1 MSRAIDDL
9 RHEHDAILAAL
20 GILQNMDQQLAAG
33 QTAATAELS
42 ADMQAF
48 IGFLKEFA
56 DKCHHGKE
64 EGFLFPAMTA
74 TGTPAPGASVGDL
87 LKEHEQ
93 GRERIRQ
100 MQASLQPTLDAGK
113 FSSAARA
120 YAELLGSH
128 IQKEND
134 ILFPLAE
141 KTLSPQK
148 LDELFNAFEAHEAKV
163 MGAGRHEQ
171 LHGLLKDLR
180 KKYRAQA

>member
-9 RHEHDAILAAL
+9 RHEHAAILAAL
-20 GILQNMDQQLAAG
+20 GILHNMDQQLTAG
-33 QTAATAELS
+33 QPVNTA
-42 ADMQAF
+42 DIQAF

-64 EGFLFPAMTA
+64 EGFLFPVITA
-74 TGTPAPGASVGDL
+74 TRMSASGASVGEL

-113 FSSAARA
+113 FLSAARA
-120 YAELLGSH
+120 YAELLRSH
-128 IQKEND
+128 IEKEND

-141 KTLSPQK
+141 KKLSPEK
-148 LDELFNAFEAHEAKV
+148 LDELFDAFEAHEGKV
-163 MGAGRHEQ
+163 MGVGRHEE
-171 LHGLLKDLR
+171 LHGMLKGLR
-180 KKYRAQA
+180 EKYRDRI